1 MEIKTKPATAAYV
14 DNFDK
19 IFNRDRDDPKQR
31 YRVPVDVFI
40 YATSLKDVE
49 EQLEYIL
56 YNVDY
61 ELPVGYPTDVD
72 ILT

>member
-19 IFNRDRDDPKQR
+19 IFNKDPPKR
-31 YRVPVDVFI
+31 YRVPVDVI
-40 YATSLKDVE
+40 VYAKDLDECTAIIERDLRNIV
-49 EQLEYIL
+49 
-56 YNVDY
+56 Y

-72 ILT
+72 I

>member
-19 IFNRDRDDPKQR
+19 IFNKDPPKR
-31 YRVPVDVFI
+31 YRVPVDVI
-40 YATSLKDVE
+40 VYARSLKEV
-49 EQLEYIL
+49 QEYIEFNL
-56 YNVDY
+56 MGIGY

>member
-19 IFNRDRDDPKQR
+19 IFTKRTPPMTR
-31 YRVPVDVFI
+31 YIVPVDVI
-40 YATSLKDVE
+40 VYAESLKEVQDYIEYELRDVA
-49 EQLEYIL
+49 
-56 YNVDY
+56 Y

-72 ILT
+72 I